1 MRVATGEAMEVK
13 VHDPTNR
20 LGRLDR
26 PKEIAPSSRSGS
38 TTKCPASKNY
48 KLKDDFVLLDHAST
62 IAGPFGSTISR
73 FRFSL
78 AILTFWIF
86 RPIEPG
92 KISMYVCG
100 IAACDLSHL
109 DHACAAINSDVV
121 FSTMVAPQMDIY
133 HSMGDTLAQQYG
145 GYAAHNT
152 GIAEME
158 KLTYT
163 TFLML
168 TADQLS

>member
-1 MRVATGEAMEVK
+1 MRVATGAAMQVK

-38 TTKCPASKNY
+38 TTKCLASKNY

-62 IAGPFGSTISR
+62 IAGSFGSTISR

-109 DHACAAINSDVV
+109 DHARAAINSDVV
-121 FSTMVAPQMDIY
+121 FREEIR
-133 HSMGDTLAQQYG
+133 SMGFLFV
-145 GYAAHNT
+145 YANWDVLQAY
-152 GIAEME
+152 
-158 KLTYT
+158 LR
-163 TFLML
+163 L
-168 TADQLS
+168 